1 MRWWMGLALAGLL
14 ALAATLR
21 SLYPTHRD
29 YVHAVTSATQEAVD
43 AGFLLPIDGDAIIA
57 EAERIAIPDYRN
69 AMERSTH
76 GSGDGIGAG

>member
-1 MRWWMGLALAGLL
+1 MVDGPGAGGPARTRGDAEIALH
-14 ALAATLR
+14 
-21 SLYPTHRD
+21 THRD